1 MDRRYIVQSLR
12 VNGQLKGVKPCVIFL
27 KKNNGDIYLNGMAT
41 FVMSIKNDKL
51 YFQRI
56 STFFHELKPKDDLE
70 LDLNRFESYVHVSR
84 SYYNILCLYCKNRN
98 FIEINYDKG
107 TADTYPTEDNIRRII
122 EELNKLGIKERKLNE
137 W

>member
-107 TADTYPTEDNIRRII
+107 TADTYPTEDNI
-122 EELNKLGIKERKLNE
+122 
-137 W
+137 